1 MANFVSSQVYL
12 LFVRAINRYKA
23 LEMKHT
29 SSVDKKS
36 MEQYKAHSTHLLAA
50 VHFVLTM
57 LLFVAMTHVQ
67 MQLNRKI
74 ERQEREHRV
83 LQQMLRNCQH
93 IRLRNSRVIDKLNND
108 RQIQERG
115 KPTHKIEASKVRA

>member
-1 MANFVSSQVYL
+1 
-12 LFVRAINRYKA
+12 
-23 LEMKHT
+23 
-29 SSVDKKS
+29 

-115 KPTHKIEASKVRA
+115 KPTHKIAASKVRA